1 MRRKRGSDPMVELL
15 AVITKSQFGGD
26 PARPYNGNGHTFAG
40 PRGRRML
47 SPQLTLRDVGD
58 VIYERYNY
66 LRTLGNVDP
75 EALAQAVLC
84 VLEEES

>member
-1 MRRKRGSDPMVELL
+1 MRRKRGSNPMVELL

-26 PARPYNGNGHTFAG
+26 PARPYNGSSHTFAG
-40 PRGRRML
+40 PRGERPIG
-47 SPQLTLRDVGD
+47 SAITLRDVGD

-84 VLEEES
+84 ELEENS